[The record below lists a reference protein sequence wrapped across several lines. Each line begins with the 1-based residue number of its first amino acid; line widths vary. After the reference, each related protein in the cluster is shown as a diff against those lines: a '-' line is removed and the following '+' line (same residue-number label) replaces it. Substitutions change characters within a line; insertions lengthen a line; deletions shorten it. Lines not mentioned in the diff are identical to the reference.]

1 LHLRRGGIGVP
12 EANSGRACEN
22 LRAWLRQGGEKN
34 YYMGYGDFRLVEDIV
49 TVCNH
54 VDNVRELNYGDNA
67 DWRDYNDD
75 SIEDKMMLTNQI
87 MRTGGR

>member
-1 LHLRRGGIGVP
+1 
-12 EANSGRACEN
+12 
-22 LRAWLRQGGEKN
+22 
-34 YYMGYGDFRLVEDIV
+34 MGYGDFRLVEDIV
-49 TVCNH
+49 TEYNH
-54 VDNVRELNYGDNA
+54 VEKVRELKYGDNA